1 MTSAPSLD
9 TRWEPLSAESVA
21 ELFGGTSARWWISGG
36 VALDRWLGEPIRD
49 RVNID
54 VSTTRADVAQLV
66 AALPARF
73 SVWIPDGDNAVMPWP
88 DAADAVENAD
98 LQPVRV
104 HDDET
109 GAWVLQMNV
118 EDGSPRG
125 WLYLRD
131 PRLQLPWDRAVLD
144 LDGIPTGAPEVQLV
158 WKALR
163 PRPDLRP
170 VVLDIP
176 LRLPEGGARLF
187 LAATLN
193 LLPGTLSAGLQ
204 GGHLRIHVL
213 DQRFPVEAEV
223 RAVETRIA
231 RLLGLPLEAA

>member
-21 ELFGGTSARWWISGG
+21 ELFGGTSARWWLSGG
-36 VALDRWLGEPIRD
+36 VALDRWLGESIRD

-54 VSTTRADVAQLV
+54 VSTTRSDVAQLV
-66 AALPARF
+66 AALPARY
-73 SVWIPDGDNAVMPWP
+73 SAWIPDGDDAVRAWP
-88 DAADAVENAD
+88 VAADVAGATEDAD

-109 GAWVLQMNV
+109 GAWVLQINV

-144 LDGIPTGAPEVQLV
+144 IDGIPTGAPEVQLV

-163 PRPDLRP
+163 PRPEDE
-170 VVLDIP
+170 LDKDAVFP
-176 LRLPEGGARLF
+176 RLSDEAR
-187 LAATLN
+187 AWWEKAI
-193 LLPGTLSAGLQ
+193 LSI
-204 GGHLRIHVL
+204 HPHSTWSIHV
-213 DQRFPVEAEV
+213 RS
-223 RAVETRIA
+223 
-231 RLLGLPLEAA
+231 PLTPAKASWNRPRR